1 MVHVLRIFEIFT
13 SEWQDITL
21 ARSRYFVRENELHI
35 QLESGTKIIFAL
47 QDDVSQGVGDAPK
60 NIREQLITLRTYISA
75 NRARL
80 MDKSISYIDARIPGK
95 LFVCSDPVVCQK
107 NLTLIYG
114 EAYK

>member
-1 MVHVLRIFEIFT
+1 MIHVLRIFEIFT

-80 MDKSISYIDARIPGK
+80 MDKSISYIDARISGK
-95 LFVCSDPVVCQK
+95 LFVCLDPVVCQK